1 MHILDLGLVHV
12 ESRIHDALFKLLQI
26 EVLAAILVQQ
36 AQRSGKWYGSNFI
49 IDFYICTY
57 IVCIIQLQGDET
69 PILQSGGVLKTKQKY
84 VSINGL
90 KKQNPNKNMLE
101 QNKDK

>member
-1 MHILDLGLVHV
+1 MSSLPWVHILDLGLIHV

-57 IVCIIQLQGDET
+57 IVCIIQLLRAET
-69 PILQSGGVLKTKQKY
+69 PILQGGKRIENQTKICFY
-84 VSINGL
+84 
-90 KKQNPNKNMLE
+90 
-101 QNKDK
+101 